1 MNREPDEIAD
11 LDREQTAKF
20 IIDMLHRTIMH
31 HAQWFHEVEYQM
43 GTEKALGLM
52 GEVFEKSLSIHMER
66 FSKLFGFELRN
77 GLPKRLL
84 EMPKEELDALAG
96 DIGKNW
102 LAGDGIWFQAVERT
116 YGMND
121 AKRCNDSCWGHFSP
135 FEAWS
140 IKRFLGLGERPGIE
154 GLKKALRFRMYALIN
169 VQSIVDD
176 GPGSIIFRMNDCRVQ
191 SARKRKG
198 LADYPCKSAGLVE
211 YTRFA
216 EAIDPRIRTECVGC
230 PPDTHPDEWFCAWRF
245 TLS

>member
-1 MNREPDEIAD
+1 
-11 LDREQTAKF
+11 
-20 IIDMLHRTIMH
+20 
-31 HAQWFHEVEYQM
+31 
-43 GTEKALGLM
+43 
-52 GEVFEKSLSIHMER
+52 
-66 FSKLFGFELRN
+66 
-77 GLPKRLL
+77 
-84 EMPKEELDALAG
+84 MPKEDLDALAG

-102 LAGDGIWFQAVERT
+102 LAGDGIWFQAVERA

-140 IKRFLGLGERPGIE
+140 IKRFLGLGERPGLE
-154 GLKKALRFRMYALIN
+154 GLRKALRFRMYALIN

-216 EAIDPRIRTECVGC
+216 EAIDPRIKTECVGC
-230 PPDTHPDEWFCAWRF
+230 PPDTHPDECSAPGDSRF
-245 TLS
+245 PELLQNHALAGADTHLQINRIPHQPYKLMFHFTDRTPLSIPAKCRHPGP